1 MLHGD
6 IVEINHA
13 QRAFKAWSVLTDCA
27 TKGKTITYAGLGA
40 AIGIHHRP
48 IRYVLGLIQDHCIA
62 EGLPPLTILVVNQK
76 GLPGSGFI
84 AYNVDRFEEGRQ
96 SVYSRDWSTV
106 ENPFQYASDGHK
118 YGEIVTT
125 LATNPDASGEVMRL
139 VKSRGMAQ
147 VMFRDALLKCYENSC
162 AFTGLT
168 FPEALEACHI
178 VPWSSCS
185 IEQRIDVRNG
195 VLLNSLHHR
204 LFDRGWITITED
216 HRIWFS
222 DPQMEAEPYSTFDR
236 SVSVDLHNK
245 KMRLP
250 RNIALSP
257 SPELLRESHRIHE
270 WEGTVG

>member
-1 MLHGD
+1 ME
-6 IVEINHA
+6 VNHA
-13 QRAFKAWSVLTDCA
+13 QRAFKAWAVLTDRA
-27 TKGKTITYAGLGA
+27 KKRTTITYAELGA

-48 IRYVLGLIQDHCIA
+48 VRYVLALIQDYCMA

-84 AYNVDRFEEGRQ
+84 AYDVERFEEGKQ
-96 SVYSRDWSTV
+96 SVYSRDWGAL
-106 ENPFQYASDGHK
+106 ENPFQYASDGHR
-118 YGEIVTT
+118 YDEIVLT
-125 LATNPDASGEVMRL
+125 LATSPDSSSEVMRL

-147 VMFRDALLKCYENSC
+147 VMFRDALLKCYEHSC

-178 VPWSSCS
+178 VPWSLCS
-185 IEQRIDVRNG
+185 VGQRVDVRNG

-222 DPQMEAEPYSTFDR
+222 DPSMKAEPYSAFDR
-236 SVSVDLHNK
+236 SVSVDLHGK

-250 RNIALSP
+250 KSAELYP
-257 SPELLRESHRIHE
+257 SPELLRESHRIYE